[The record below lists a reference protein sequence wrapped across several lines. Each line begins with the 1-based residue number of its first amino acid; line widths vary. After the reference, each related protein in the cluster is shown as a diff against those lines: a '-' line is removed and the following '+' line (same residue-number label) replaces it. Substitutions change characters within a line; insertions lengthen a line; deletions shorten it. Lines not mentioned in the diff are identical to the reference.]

1 MNPTVLSLHLL
12 HVAEPPR
19 VTTHPKDFKLE
30 DTVLGQQV
38 LFTVQ
43 ATGTKPL
50 NYQWHYNPDTEG
62 WSEEWQPC
70 SGSNT
75 ATLTIPSVQRSNEGS
90 YRCVVSNCAGSQ
102 TSKAAKLLMLVRIQL
117 HYNLIASI
125 Q

>member
-19 VTTHPKDFKLE
+19 ITTHPKDFKLE

-38 LFTVQ
+38 SFTIQ

-50 NYQWHYNPDTEG
+50 NYQWQYNPDTEG

-75 ATLTIPSVQRSNEGS
+75 ATLTIPSVQKSNEGS
-90 YRCVVSNCAGSQ
+90 YRCVVSNCAGSR